1 MDGSGPKEGQ
11 NRIGRLAGVDERHAQ
26 PPQVVCIVRL
36 CSANDQGVPEGQCVQ
51 CKPHLSAISCC
62 CELGWQCCRTCTTLV
77 QVNIYVTELKSEA
90 LKERHWKDL
99 MRRLRVHWVMTD
111 LTLGQVWDVDLQ
123 RNEGVVKDVILVAQ
137 GEMGLEVFLRQV
149 SLGVQSQTVHAG
161 IRSCMSLHVLL
172 G

>member
-1 MDGSGPKEGQ
+1 M
-11 NRIGRLAGVDERHAQ
+11 
-26 PPQVVCIVRL
+26 
-36 CSANDQGVPEGQCVQ
+36 
-51 CKPHLSAISCC
+51 
-62 CELGWQCCRTCTTLV
+62 
-77 QVNIYVTELKSEA
+77 NIYVTELKSEA

-161 IRSCMSLHVLL
+161 IHSCMSLHVLL

>member
-1 MDGSGPKEGQ
+1 M
-11 NRIGRLAGVDERHAQ
+11 
-26 PPQVVCIVRL
+26 
-36 CSANDQGVPEGQCVQ
+36 
-51 CKPHLSAISCC
+51 
-62 CELGWQCCRTCTTLV
+62 
-77 QVNIYVTELKSEA
+77 NIYITELKSEA

-149 SLGVQSQTVHAG
+149 SLGVQSQSVCACRG
-161 IRSCMSLHVLL
+161 
-172 G
+172 

>member
-1 MDGSGPKEGQ
+1 M
-11 NRIGRLAGVDERHAQ
+11 
-26 PPQVVCIVRL
+26 
-36 CSANDQGVPEGQCVQ
+36 
-51 CKPHLSAISCC
+51 
-62 CELGWQCCRTCTTLV
+62 
-77 QVNIYVTELKSEA
+77 NIYITELKSEA

-149 SLGVQSQTVHAG
+149 SLGVQSQSVHAG

-172 G
+172 S